1 MSPNSSIGTKN
12 KSHHKQSYNSDRIGL
27 NFTLF
32 RNPEEKSRLKTKNKI
47 NEKFTSEE
55 VKITE
60 QSEKSLINR
69 FRALKEIKKH
79 EIH

>member
-1 MSPNSSIGTKN
+1 MWYKI
-12 KSHHKQSYNSDRIGL
+12 KSKALDIKVRNQEKQR
-27 NFTLF
+27 
-32 RNPEEKSRLKTKNKI
+32 RKTTARKKKKNKI

>member
-1 MSPNSSIGTKN
+1 MKTPRWGR
-12 KSHHKQSYNSDRIGL
+12 KSKIREQISLYSEVQKHMR
-27 NFTLF
+27 
-32 RNPEEKSRLKTKNKI
+32 KTTARKKKNKI